1 MKRKVAFIIES
12 FSVGGAER
20 ALVDIVN
27 HLDLNKFN
35 ITIFSFYKHSVN
47 LAYPFEIPRSELREG
62 VRFKYL
68 VDNHNKLI
76 YRIFNY
82 LLNHYPTL
90 VFRWFIGD
98 KYDDVVGFYEGAPT
112 RFVSKVRL
120 RRGRKITWLQTSVE
134 LSQKGKNED
143 AIIAEGIIYSAF
155 DLIVSL
161 SQGVKES
168 FVSMFPNLRDKVTV
182 AYHPMDMAK
191 VVRLGDEPPIVQRPE
206 IPLLV
211 SVGRITWVKGHDR
224 YLRVIDNL
232 LKKGYRFEVW
242 IIGGGDRT
250 LLEEYCS
257 KHNLDNVKFMGNQ
270 TNPFPFMKLADWFV
284 MPSYVEGFGSVQ
296 MEALALGKAVI
307 STKCSGT
314 TELLGNSEYGLVVDN
329 SEDSLQEGLEKVLSE
344 EDLKYKYESVAKER
358 AKLFDIDA
366 CIRRIEEVLYV

>member
-1 MKRKVAFIIES
+1 MRSELFIIES

-27 HLDLNKFN
+27 HLDPDKFD
-35 ITIFSFYKHSVN
+35 ITILSLFKHSVN
-47 LAYPFEIPRSELREG
+47 SAYPFEIPRSELRKG
-62 VRFKYL
+62 IRFKYL
-68 VDNHNKLI
+68 VNNHNKLI

-82 LLNHYPTL
+82 LLNHYPAC
-90 VFRWFIGD
+90 VFRWFVGD
-98 KYDDVVGFYEGAPT
+98 KYDDVIGFYEGAPT
-112 RFVSKVRL
+112 RFVSKARL
-120 RRGRKITWLQTSVE
+120 KRGRKITWLQTSVE

-143 AIIAEGIIYSAF
+143 AIKAEGIIYSAF

-168 FVSMFPNLRDKVTV
+168 FASMFPDLRDKVTV

-191 VVRLGDEPPIVQRPE
+191 VVRLGEEPPVVQRPE
-206 IPLLV
+206 TPLFV

-224 YLRVIDNL
+224 YLRIIENL

-250 LLEEYCS
+250 SLEGYCS
-257 KHNLDNVKFMGNQ
+257 EHNLDNVKFMGNQ
-270 TNPFPFMKLADWFV
+270 ANPFPFMKLADWFV

-307 STKCSGT
+307 ATKCSGT
-314 TELLGNSEYGLVVDN
+314 TELLGESEYGLVVDN
-329 SEDSLQEGLEKVLSE
+329 SEEGLQEGLERVLSNN
-344 EDLKYKYESVAKER
+344 DLRSKYESVAKDR
-358 AKLFDIDA
+358 ARLFDIDA